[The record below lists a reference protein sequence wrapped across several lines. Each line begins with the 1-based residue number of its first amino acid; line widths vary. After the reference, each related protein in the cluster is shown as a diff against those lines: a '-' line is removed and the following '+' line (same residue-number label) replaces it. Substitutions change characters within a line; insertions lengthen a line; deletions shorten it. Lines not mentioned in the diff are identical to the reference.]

1 MSGLTCL
8 TILMF
13 ISFDSET
20 LNLKW
25 FVMSYLKFDKDLI
38 ISLEYSLYRNVLR
51 TNRRGAYHNTSI
63 SGCNTTK
70 YQGLLVMP
78 IPSLDDDNHLIL
90 SSFDETV
97 IQHGA
102 EFNLGIHKY
111 TGDNYSPRGHK
122 YIREFNSDSIP
133 KTIYRVGGVILSK
146 EILFS
151 SKQNSVMIRYTLLEA
166 HSPTTIRFKPFL
178 AFRNVFILTQ
188 ENDDVDKSY
197 REIENGISTSM
208 YAGYPE
214 LYMQFNTEAKFIF
227 DPHWNKGIEYLQ
239 DMQAG
244 DTYKEDLYVPGYFEM
259 PIKKG
264 DVFIFS
270 AGDTLKNTSTLAD
283 EFEEEVNRRTPRS
296 TFYNCLKNSSH
307 QFFYTPNA
315 NEQYLLAGYP
325 WFKVRARDQF
335 ISLPGC
341 TISVGRVDDFEKIMD
356 TAIVQMKSLMKG
368 IPCDG
373 LLKEVDDPD
382 IPLWIIWSLQQ
393 FSKERPEIFKRKYSG
408 LVLFIIDYILK
419 NKHPNLYVDDSNGLL
434 YTYGKDK
441 PVSWMNAVIDGKPV
455 IPRSGYLVEF
465 NALWYNALKFG
476 QQINKDNDN
485 ITMEHELSQK
495 SDIVKESFT
504 AIFVNSSGYLYD
516 FVDGTHTDWSL
527 RPNMLFAVSL
537 DYSPLENHRK
547 RSIVDFATKELL
559 TPGGIR
565 SLSPKGDSYNPYYC
579 CNPREREIAYFNG
592 PAFPW
597 LFGPYIEA
605 YLKVYQYSG
614 LSMIDRIMVD
624 IESEISNDC
633 IGTISELYDSSPPFT
648 AHGAYSFAM
657 SVAEIL
663 RAMQLMKKYTEKKL
677 K

>member
-1 MSGLTCL
+1 
-8 TILMF
+8 
-13 ISFDSET
+13 
-20 LNLKW
+20 
-25 FVMSYLKFDKDLI
+25 MSYLKFDKDLI

-78 IPSLDDDNHLIL
+78 VPNLDDDNHLLL

-111 TGDNYSPRGHK
+111 AGDNYSPRGHK
-122 YIREFNSDSIP
+122 YIREFSSESIP
-133 KTIYRVGGVILSK
+133 RTIYRVGGVVLSK
-146 EILFS
+146 EIMFS
-151 SKQNSVMIRYTLLEA
+151 LQNNSVMIRYKLLEA

-178 AFRNVFILTQ
+178 AFRNVFQLTQ
-188 ENDDVDKSY
+188 ENDTVDKSY
-197 REIENGISTSM
+197 REIENGISTCL
-208 YAGYPE
+208 YEGYPE
-214 LYMQFNTEAKFIF
+214 LYMQFNAKTDFIYQ
-227 DPHWNKGIEYLQ
+227 PHWNKGIEYLQ

-264 DVFIFS
+264 DTIIFS
-270 AGDTLKNTSTLAD
+270 AGDTLKDTKELAD
-283 EFEEEVNRRTPRS
+283 EFDYQLKRRTPRS
-296 TFYNCLKNSSH
+296 SFYNCLKNSSH
-307 QFFYTPNA
+307 QFFYTPQP

-341 TISVGRVDDFEKIMD
+341 TLAVGRVDDFEKIMD
-356 TAIVQMKSLMKG
+356 TAIVQFRAVMAGKAT
-368 IPCDG
+368 DG
-373 LLKEVDDPD
+373 LLKELEDPD
-382 IPLWIIWSLQQ
+382 LPLWAIWAFQQ
-393 FSKERPEIFKRKYSG
+393 YAKERPEKFQEKYAN
-408 LVLFIIDYILK
+408 LVIEIIDYVSNNRHI
-419 NKHPNLYVDDSNGLL
+419 NLRVDPDNGLL
-434 YTYGKDK
+434 VTNGHNK
-441 PVSWMNAVIDGKPV
+441 PVSWMNAVIDGRPV
-455 IPRSGYLVEF
+455 VPRSGYLVEF

-476 QQINKDNDN
+476 EEISKFKSD
-485 ITMEHELSQK
+485 TMLENQLSQK

-504 AIFVNSSGYLYD
+504 SIFVNNAGYLFD

-537 DYSPLENHRK
+537 DYSPLEKHRM
-547 RSIVDFATKELL
+547 RSIVDFVTKELL
-559 TPGGIR
+559 TNIGIR
-565 SLSPKGDSYNPYYC
+565 SLSPKSENFKPYFSS
-579 CNPREREIAYFNG
+579 NPREKDIAYFNG

-597 LFGPYIEA
+597 LLGPYIEA
-605 YLKVYQYSG
+605 YLKVYKRSG
-614 LSMIDRIMVD
+614 LSLIDRIMVD
-624 IESEISNDC
+624 IENEMSNDC
-633 IGTISELYDSSPPFT
+633 IGSISELYDSSPPFI

-663 RAMQLMKKYTEKKL
+663 RAMKLMKEYN
-677 K
+677 

>member
-1 MSGLTCL
+1 
-8 TILMF
+8 
-13 ISFDSET
+13 
-20 LNLKW
+20 
-25 FVMSYLKFDKDLI
+25 MSYLKFDKDLI

-51 TNRRGAYHNTSI
+51 TNRRGAYQNTSI

-111 TGDNYSPRGHK
+111 SGDNYSPRGHK

-133 KTIYRVGGVILSK
+133 KTIYRVGGVVLSK
-146 EILFS
+146 EIMFS
-151 SKQNSVMIRYTLLEA
+151 SQQNSVMIRYTLLEA
-166 HSPTTIRFKPFL
+166 HSPTVIRFKPFL
-178 AFRNVFILTQ
+178 AFRNVFKLTQ

-197 REIENGISTSM
+197 REIENGISTCM
-208 YAGYPE
+208 YSGYPE
-214 LYMQFNTEAKFIF
+214 LFMQFSSQANFIYQ
-227 DPHWNKGIEYLQ
+227 PHWYNGIEYLQ
-239 DMQAG
+239 DMQDG

-264 DVFIFS
+264 DTIIFS
-270 AGDTLKNTSTLAD
+270 AGDALKDTAALIN
-283 EFEEEVNRRTPRS
+283 EFESEVQRRTPRS
-296 TFYNCLKNSSH
+296 SFYNCLKNSSH
-307 QFFYTPNA
+307 QFFYIPKPD
-315 NEQYLLAGYP
+315 EQYLLAGYP

-335 ISLPGC
+335 IALPGC
-341 TISVGRVDDFEKIMD
+341 TLAVGRVDDFEKIMD
-356 TAIVQMKSLMKG
+356 TAVLQIRAVMAG
-368 IPCDG
+368 RPTTG
-373 LLKEVDDPD
+373 LLKQIDDPD
-382 IPLWIIWSLQQ
+382 LPLWAIWAFQQ
-393 FSKERPEIFKRKYSG
+393 FAKERPEVFQEKYSD
-408 LVLFIIDYILK
+408 LVLEIINYVLG
-419 NKHPNLYVDDSNGLL
+419 NRHPNLNVDPDNSLL
-434 YTYGKDK
+434 FTYGHDK
-441 PVSWMNAVIDGKPV
+441 PVSWMNAVVDGRPV
-455 IPRSGYLVEF
+455 IPRSGFLVEF

-476 QQINKDNDN
+476 EEIYKKKGD
-485 ITMEHELSQK
+485 TLMEYQLSQK

-504 AIFVNSSGYLYD
+504 TIFVNNAGYLFD

-537 DYSPLENHRK
+537 DHSPLENHRK
-547 RSIVDFATKELL
+547 RSIVDFVTKELL
-559 TPGGIR
+559 TAGGIR
-565 SLSPKGDSYNPYYC
+565 SLSPKGDNYNPYYSS
-579 CNPREREIAYFNG
+579 NPRQKEIAYFNG

-597 LFGPYIEA
+597 LLGPYIEA
-605 YLKVYQYSG
+605 YLKVYKRSG
-614 LSMIDRIMVD
+614 LSMVDRIMVD

-663 RAMQLMKKYTEKKL
+663 RAMKLMKEYT
-677 K
+677 